1 VQDRL
6 LAVDA
11 SFLFSEI
18 VGLQN
23 LLVGGKL
30 VDDRDLVLEE
40 LLDAH
45 VHLRKRSLQTLT
57 FILNF

>member
-45 VHLRKRSLQTLT
+45 
-57 FILNF
+57 